1 MRKPTLTRLGTPNPW
16 SMRARFA
23 EHPRFENSA
32 EMTVNTCENGS
43 PALGQEPQ
51 YPARKPMGKQK
62 SQKAGR
68 ENDREDTAL
77 TPALQKTDVELSP
90 KASGSPRPRSEMR
103 LENLRRVVLQLV
115 ADRGI
120 EGVTIDAI
128 AMAAQASKQTLYK
141 RWPTKS
147 ELIRDAIR
155 MSFDGAHP
163 GDPGDL
169 GSLREELRLI
179 LESAAAMLRTNRR
192 LIIALIDGAQRDP
205 IIMALMRQETRENF
219 RESLQRPMKRAIA
232 RGEIRPETDLNIV
245 SEIALPVLLHRAMLD
260 EIIDDRVVRMLLDDV
275 LMKLVS
281 K

>member
-1 MRKPTLTRLGTPNPW
+1 MR
-16 SMRARFA
+16 
-23 EHPRFENSA
+23 
-32 EMTVNTCENGS
+32 
-43 PALGQEPQ
+43 
-51 YPARKPMGKQK
+51 KQK
-62 SQKAGR
+62 SQKAAQ
-68 ENDREDTAL
+68 DIDQDDTVL
-77 TPALQKTDVELSP
+77 TSAPGKPNHESSP
-90 KASGSPRPRSEMR
+90 KAAGSSRPRSEIR
-103 LENLRRVVLQLV
+103 LENLRRVVLELV
-115 ADRGI
+115 AARGI

-128 AMAAQASKQTLYK
+128 ATAAQASKQTLYK

-192 LIIALIDGAQRDP
+192 LIIALIDGGQRDP
-205 IIMALMRQETRENF
+205 IIMALMRQETRENY

-232 RGEIRPETDLNIV
+232 RGEIGPETDLNLV